1 MSNEVVVTEKS
12 SSAKY
17 PATAIAI
24 HWLVLVLIIAVYAL
38 ILLRENYPRGSDIR
52 ETLKSLHYS
61 FGLTVLALTVLR
73 LALRTFF
80 WRPPPITPPVP
91 TWLVIPAAVAHA
103 ALYVLLLAM
112 PVAGWM
118 ILSAEG
124 DPIQFFGL
132 NLPPLLPPDKELAGQ
147 IEEVHEIGGT
157 IGYFLIGAHAAAALF
172 HHYVIRDDTLTR
184 MLPPRP

>member
-1 MSNEVVVTEKS
+1 VTEKS
-12 SSAKY
+12 PRAKY

-24 HWLVLVLIIAVYAL
+24 HWLVLVLVIAVYAL

-61 FGLTVLALTVLR
+61 FGLTVLVLTAVR
-73 LALRTFF
+73 LALRAFF
-80 WRPPPITPPVP
+80 WSPPTITPPVP
-91 TWLVIPAAVAHA
+91 PWLAIPAAAAHV

-124 DPIQFFGL
+124 GPIQFFGV
-132 NLPPLLPPDKELAGQ
+132 NLPALLPPDKELAEQ
-147 IEEVHEIGGT
+147 IEEIHETGGT

-172 HHYVIRDDTLTR
+172 HHYLIKDDTLTR
-184 MLPPRP
+184 MLPRRS